1 MYLIVKRMMEVGK
14 SVLQKNNFSDLND
27 IRYVREPSVLISM
40 FLTFQNAVLDTVLQ
54 FIES

>member
-1 MYLIVKRMMEVGK
+1 MMEVGK

-40 FLTFQNAVLDTVLQ
+40 FLTFQNAVLDMVLQ